1 MEANR
6 YSLLARHA
14 PASLVAVGPGGDRSA
29 GDLLRDADAVA
40 RALPPA
46 SSRAGRALVACDD
59 RYRFAVCLLA
69 AWQAGRVVA
78 LPPNGQPG
86 TLRRLVAE
94 DDAMIVL
101 GDRDQLPGLDVRG
114 VLAQPGAAPAFA
126 PRHFEGDL
134 ELAIIFTSGS
144 TGAPEAW
151 TKRAAQLLGEARV
164 LSEAFRVGP
173 GDRILATLPPQHIYG
188 LLFGVLLP
196 LSSGAAFLRS
206 TPFHAESVAAS
217 ARESAA
223 TVLVSV
229 PAHLKSLAALEP
241 SEAPRFRLLFSSG
254 APLDAAMTTALPRLS
269 HEAHEILGSTETG
282 GMASRRPAVEKAFR
296 PLPGVR
302 VKEGPEGRLLLDS
315 PFLDAGAAR
324 PFQSADRIELAADGR
339 FLHLGRLD
347 DVVKVAGKRLAL
359 SELERM
365 LRAIEGVRDA
375 AALAVSTDA
384 ARGTEV
390 WAVVAGQGI
399 AQPAIREAL
408 LQQLDPVLL
417 PRRLRIVDQ
426 LPAGDNGKPTR
437 AMLLS
442 LFDPANGRRDLTLAR
457 RAHERTES
465 AELVELEGEVPAD
478 LLWFSGHFENNPIL
492 PGVVQLNQ
500 LVMAECRRLWPELG
514 GLRRLSRVK
523 FRKRIGKGDRIA
535 LRMRREHE
543 GRAVSYEITRAGESC
558 SSGTLEFEGYRP

>member
-6 YSLLARHA
+6 FSLLARHA
-14 PASLVAVGPGGDRSA
+14 PASLLAVGAGGDRSA

-46 SSRAGRALVACDD
+46 SSGADRALIACDD

-69 AWQAGRVVA
+69 AWQTGRVVA

-86 TLRRLVAE
+86 TIRSLA
-94 DDAMIVL
+94 DDGATIVL
-101 GDRDQLPGLDVRG
+101 GDGDQLPGLDVRG
-114 VLAQPGAAPAFA
+114 VLAEPGAVPAFA
-126 PRHFEGDL
+126 PPGFEGDRR
-134 ELAIIFTSGS
+134 LAIVFTSGS
-144 TGAPEAW
+144 TGTPLAW
-151 TKRAAQLLGEARV
+151 TKTAAQLLGEARV
-164 LSEAFRVGP
+164 LSEAFGVGP

-196 LSSGAAFLRS
+196 LTSGAAFLRS
-206 TPFHAESVAAS
+206 TPFHAESVAAR
-217 ARESAA
+217 ARESGAS
-223 TVLVSV
+223 VLVSV
-229 PAHLKSLAALEP
+229 PAHLKHLAALER
-241 SEAPRFRLLFSSG
+241 SQAPCFRLLFSSG
-254 APLDAAMTTALPRLS
+254 APLDALLAQALPRLA
-269 HEAHEILGSTETG
+269 HEVHEILGSTETG
-282 GMASRRPAVEKAFR
+282 GMASRRPAVEERWR

-302 VKEGPEGRLLLDS
+302 VEAGPEGRLLLDS

-324 PFQSADRIELAADGR
+324 PFQCADRIEMAADGAFR
-339 FLHLGRLD
+339 HLGRLD

-359 SELERM
+359 SDLERM

-375 AALAVSTDA
+375 AALAVSSGT

-390 WAVVAGQGI
+390 WAAVAGQGL
-399 AQPAIREAL
+399 AQSAIRQAL

-426 LPAGDNGKPTR
+426 LPAGENGKPTR
-437 AMLLS
+437 AALLA
-442 LFDPANGRRDLTLAR
+442 LFDPAGGRRDLTLAR
-457 RAHERTES
+457 RAHERTPS
-465 AELVELEGEVPAD
+465 AELVELEGEVPSD
-478 LLWFSGHFENNPIL
+478 LLWFRGHFESYPIL

-523 FRKRIGKGDRIA
+523 FRKPIGAGDRIA
-535 LRMRREHE
+535 LRLKREHAAL
-543 GRAVSYEITRAGESC
+543 AVSYEITRAGESC
-558 SSGTLEFEGYRP
+558 GSGMLEFGGDRP